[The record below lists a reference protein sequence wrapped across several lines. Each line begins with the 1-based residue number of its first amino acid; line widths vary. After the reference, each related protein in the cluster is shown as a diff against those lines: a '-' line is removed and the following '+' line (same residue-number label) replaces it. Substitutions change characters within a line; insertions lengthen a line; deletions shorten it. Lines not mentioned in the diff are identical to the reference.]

1 MSLACPRFGAG
12 FFRHNPGPTMQS
24 TFISMAVVALLGI
37 APLSAQ
43 AAKPCETLSEGAAAL
58 DERQSARPEAQAYA
72 ETNKLRYAAY
82 YEDAKERCTVY
93 DGQARNICIG
103 EGRMKYV
110 Q

>member
-1 MSLACPRFGAG
+1 
-12 FFRHNPGPTMQS
+12 MQS

-58 DERQSARPEAQAYA
+58 GERQSARPEAQQTYA

-93 DGQARNICIG
+93 GGQARNICIG
-103 EGRMKYV
+103 EARMKYV